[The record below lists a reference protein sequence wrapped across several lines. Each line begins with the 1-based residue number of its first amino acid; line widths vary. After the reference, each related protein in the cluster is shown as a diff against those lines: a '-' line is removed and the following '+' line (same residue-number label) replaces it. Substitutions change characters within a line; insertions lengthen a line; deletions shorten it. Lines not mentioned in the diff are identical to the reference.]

1 MIRKRALR
9 RYIDG
14 RIRKIL
20 HVDSFLNIPEI
31 RKARDLASDI
41 AKQIIIAAKKSLN
54 KGIGDDEYDGMV
66 HNANRFSLFSKFLE
80 RGLKEL
86 RRNSEMF
93 GHDHSPV
100 KEIIR
105 LGVRQLGK
113 VDPEY
118 AGKARML
125 RGIIIKSVS

>member
-1 MIRKRALR
+1 MISKRALK
-9 RYIDG
+9 RYIDS

-20 HVDSFLNIPEI
+20 YVDSFLNVPEI
-31 RKARDLASDI
+31 RKAKDLASEI
-41 AKQIIIAAKKSLN
+41 AKQIITAAKKSLN
-54 KGIGDDEYDGMV
+54 RGISDDEYDGMV
-66 HNANRFSLFSKFLE
+66 HNASRFSLFSKYLE

-86 RRNSEMF
+86 GRNSEMF

-105 LGVRQLGK
+105 LGVSQLDK